1 MKRTEL
7 NLARLVAGITFMAST
22 SGFAVPVTSPPAAQ
36 ATPAPA
42 AADSFKFHG
51 YLRSGIGAS
60 KAGADQQ
67 CFSAPGASA
76 KFRLGNEC
84 ETYFEASLVNLRQG
98 IKGAK
103 GPTFST
109 VLTLAGV
116 TAARHDFVTT
126 GPQLYT
132 NNAGTGSFIDSE
144 LTLALREAYV
154 EGANVF
160 GSSAAKPWAGMR
172 MYRRQDL
179 HMIDYYLIN
188 NSGPGAGVQD
198 IDVGVGKL
206 HLAVTRN
213 TPSSHDDAP
222 AQVNPDV
229 RLSDIRLGK
238 NGQLEALLIYGQ
250 TGKKGHTTGLSG
262 WEANSGTQA
271 SVVHRLELGT
281 GYFNRVILQYGR
293 GIFGGDALTRSSLID
308 NYGVDAVFRI
318 ATGDTERR
326 TARDKSWTVRAAE
339 EYNVA
344 FDRSLS
350 AAFVTLFQ
358 QTEFGGYKDITG
370 AKAPLKSEFY
380 LGTRPVWQ
388 FTPALATA
396 FEYGYSDVRNGAS
409 SGDNLISGNLH
420 KFTLAPQVTA
430 GDMFGRPQLR
440 LFATLAR
447 WSPSAKGLTGSPVY
461 NGASSGFS
469 TGAQIESWW

>member
-1 MKRTEL
+1 MKRIDL
-7 NLARLVAGITFMAST
+7 KLACLIAGISTMPST
-22 SGFAVPVTSPPAAQ
+22 SGLAATVTAPPTVLGTPPPAA
-36 ATPAPA
+36 
-42 AADSFKFHG
+42 DGFKFRG

-67 CFSAPGASA
+67 CYSAPGASA

-84 ETYFEASLVNLRQG
+84 ETYFEASLVDLRQG
-98 IKGAK
+98 VKGAK

-116 TAARHDFVTT
+116 TAARHDFATT
-126 GPQLYT
+126 SAQLYT
-132 NNAGTGSFIDSE
+132 NNGGTGSFIDSE

-160 GSSAAKPWAGMR
+160 GTSAAKPWVGMR
-172 MYRRQDL
+172 MYRRQDI

-198 IDVGVGKL
+198 IDAGVGKL

-213 TPSSHDDAP
+213 TPSSHDDAA

-229 RLSDIRLGK
+229 RLSDIKLGK
-238 NGQLEALLIYGQ
+238 GGQLEGILIYGL
-250 TGKKGHTTGLSG
+250 TGKKGHTTGLNG
-262 WEANSGTQA
+262 WEASSGTQA
-271 SVVHRLELGT
+271 SVVHRLDLGA

-293 GIFGGDALTRSSLID
+293 GIFGGDGLTRSSLID
-308 NYGVDAVFRI
+308 NYGVDAAFRI
-318 ATGDTERR
+318 VAGDTSRR

-344 FDRSLS
+344 IDRSLS
-350 AAFVTLFQ
+350 AAFITLFQ
-358 QTEFGGYKDITG
+358 QTDFGGYNKLAG
-370 AKAPLKSEFY
+370 EKAPLKSEFY
-380 LGTRPVWQ
+380 LGTRPVVQ

-396 FEYGYSDVRNGAS
+396 FEYGYTDVRNGPS
-409 SGDNLISGNLH
+409 SGDNLVSGNLH
-420 KFTLAPQVTA
+420 KFTIAPQVTA

-447 WSPSAKGLTGSPVY
+447 WSRGAKGLTGSPVY
-461 NGASSGFS
+461 SGATSGFS
-469 TGAQIESWW
+469 SGVQFESWW